1 MHIPENL
8 IKFKTKTEW
17 KQYLI
22 QNSFSSKTDIYSLS
36 IPRM

>member
-8 IKFKTKTEW
+8 KSKTKTEW

-22 QNSFSSKTDIYSLS
+22 QNSFSGKMDIYSLS
-36 IPRM
+36 ISRM